1 MGGICFF
8 HILEAQMDSRLQR
21 LDPPKRPMH
30 YYGSTSNL
38 VILLQFF
45 YFSDEKTN
53 LIYITT
59 PGVPAS
65 LLNMGSGSSTRKRRG
80 FIPNVKPHLLPVDDF
95 VAQIIRDVYF
105 GLTHWRN
112 CKPAPPTTSILESL
126 GWGFRWKKYWN
137 RSNWGSIPRKASQ
150 RWTKSRYAK

>member
-8 HILEAQMDSRLQR
+8 HILEAQMDSWLQR

-65 LLNMGSGSSTRKRRG
+65 LLNMGSGSSTSKRRG
-80 FIPNVKPHLLPVDDF
+80 FIPNVKPHLLPVDDH
-95 VAQIIRDVYF
+95 VTQLVRNILWLPPLAKLQSSTPNYF
-105 GLTHWRN
+105 NLRVIGMGFQM
-112 CKPAPPTTSILESL
+112 KEVLE
-126 GWGFRWKKYWN
+126 
-137 RSNWGSIPRKASQ
+137 
-150 RWTKSRYAK
+150 

>member
-65 LLNMGSGSSTRKRRG
+65 LLNMGSGSSTRERRG

-95 VAQIIRDVYF
+95 VAQIIRDVLRLNP
-105 GLTHWRN
+105 LTKLQTR
-112 CKPAPPTTSILESL
+112 TSDYIYLGVTRLGFQMKEILE
-126 GWGFRWKKYWN
+126 
-137 RSNWGSIPRKASQ
+137 
-150 RWTKSRYAK
+150 